1 MKYFLKMFDK
11 SQNTFYDLC
20 WFLFS
25 VNSFEN
31 LSGSRQFVQTSHQE
45 ELRKI
50 RHVKQQIK
58 SFELDD
64 PKW

>member
-1 MKYFLKMFDK
+1 MFDK

-58 SFELDD
+58 SFELDES
-64 PKW
+64 KW

>member
-1 MKYFLKMFDK
+1 MFDK
-11 SQNTFYDLC
+11 PQNTFYDLS
-20 WFLFS
+20 WFLFL

-31 LSGSRQFVQTSHQE
+31 LSGSGQFVQTSYQE

-50 RHVKQQIK
+50 IHVKQQIK

-64 PKW
+64 NKW